1 MLTVLVR
8 YTKSGREVLIPAKT
22 VEFVPKG
29 SNLGDAEGL
38 IINHNTPEEGGCQLG
53 FSSKDDQDWRD
64 VFVMNGKGATVAR
77 YTL

>member
-1 MLTVLVR
+1 MLTVLVK

-29 SNLGDAEGL
+29 SVGEGL
-38 IINHNTPEEGGCQLG
+38 IIHHHVLEEGSCHLGFTPEG
-53 FSSKDDQDWRD
+53 DQDWRD
-64 VFVMNGKGATVAR
+64 VFVMNDKGATVAR